1 MDWSRLKRYYGV
13 KLRVAAF
20 IFGIIGWFL
29 LFVSIF
35 GSHFEQQLLGLETVA
50 GSTTFTIGIKVL
62 IFSAIISIVKF
73 QNVIMEKLEE
83 RQMLSKFQVHELGR
97 SFRSF
102 FLISSRFWMH
112 FLDHH
117 SIDLMCPN

>member
-1 MDWSRLKRYYGV
+1 MDWSKWKRYYGV

-35 GSHFEQQLLGLETVA
+35 GSHFEQQLLGLEKVA

-62 IFSAIISIVKF
+62 IFTAIISIVKF
-73 QNVIMEKLEE
+73 QNVIIEKLEE
-83 RQMLSKFQVHELGR
+83 RQMLF
-97 SFRSF
+97 SFLRKAYATAVF
-102 FLISSRFWMH
+102 GCIFWIIILLI
-112 FLDHH
+112 
-117 SIDLMCPN
+117 